1 VGETGNAHKVLIDYL
16 DRRVF
21 GRPRCGWFGW
31 KYEIAVDLKNVDCV
45 PLAWYN
51 GLEV

>member
-21 GRPRCGWFGW
+21 GRPRYGWI
-31 KYEIAVDLKNVDCV
+31 YEIAVDLKIVDFV

-51 GLEV
+51 GLEA